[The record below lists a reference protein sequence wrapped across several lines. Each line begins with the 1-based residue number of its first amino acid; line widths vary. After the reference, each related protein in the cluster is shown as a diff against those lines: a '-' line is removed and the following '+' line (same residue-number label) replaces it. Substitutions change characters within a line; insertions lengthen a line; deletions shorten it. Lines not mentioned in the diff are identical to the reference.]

1 MKVQLKDTIRF
12 ATLLLVLL
20 TVKTNAQQTTKSI
33 VKHRIVMQLV
43 TNDELAHKGLM
54 KQLNNLKN
62 GWGDTVMIEVV
73 CHGPGIE
80 LLMQEKSTQASEIQ
94 KLQQRGIV
102 FVACENTMHEKK
114 ILHNSILPQIKF
126 VTMGIG
132 EIVLKQEQ
140 GWSYIKAGM

>member
-1 MKVQLKDTIRF
+1 MKKFLSQIPQLIV
-12 ATLLLVLL
+12 VLL
-20 TVKTNAQQTTKSI
+20 MLETAEAQNPTSGI

-43 TNDELAHKGLM
+43 SNDEAVHKGLM

-62 GWGDTVMIEVV
+62 GWADTVAIEVV

-80 LLMQEKSTQASEIQ
+80 LLMHEKSTQALEIA

-102 FVACENTMHEKK
+102 FVACENTMLEKK
-114 ILHNSILPQIKF
+114 IAHSSIMSHVKF

-140 GWSYIKAGM
+140 GWSYIKAGF